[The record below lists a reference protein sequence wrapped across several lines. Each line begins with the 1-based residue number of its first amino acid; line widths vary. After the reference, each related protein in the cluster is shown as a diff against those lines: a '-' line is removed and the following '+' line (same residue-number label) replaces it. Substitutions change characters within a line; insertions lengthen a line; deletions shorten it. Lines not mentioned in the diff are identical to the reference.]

1 MAGVELQGRLVA
13 CRRKNVRSNRDVGE
27 SQMNLQNKTIVIT
40 GGAQGLGLEMA
51 RMCAAEGAK
60 LALIDMNADQLAAAK
75 AELGSKTTVQTYIAN
90 VANEQQVEATFAQ
103 IDSDF
108 NGIDGLINNAGI
120 LRDGLLL
127 KYKDGELQSK
137 MSLAQFQ
144 SVIDVNLTGVF
155 LCGREAAAAMVKRG
169 TKGVIINMS
178 SVARAGNMGQTNY
191 AASKAGVVA
200 MTVTWARE
208 LGRFG
213 IRVGAIAP
221 GVIRTAMTDAMK
233 PEARDRLEKMKP
245 VGRLGEAS
253 EIAHTAKYIFENDF
267 FTGRVVEVDGGISM

>member
-1 MAGVELQGRLVA
+1 
-13 CRRKNVRSNRDVGE
+13 
-27 SQMNLQNKTIVIT
+27 MNLKDKTIVIT

-51 RMCAAEGAK
+51 RMCAAEGAQ
-60 LALIDMNADQLAAAK
+60 LALIDMNNEQLAAA
-75 AELGSKTTVQTYIAN
+75 ATELAVLTKVHTYVAN
-90 VANEQQVEATFAQ
+90 VADEAQVEATFAQ
-103 IDSDF
+103 IDRDF
-108 NGIDGLINNAGI
+108 TGIDGLINNAGI

-127 KYKDGELQSK
+127 KVKDGELVAK
-137 MSLAQFQ
+137 MPLQQFQ

-155 LCGREAAAAMVKRG
+155 LCGREAAALMVKQGR
-169 TKGVIINMS
+169 KGVIINMS

-208 LGRFG
+208 LGRYG

-233 PEARDRLEKMKP
+233 PEARERLEKMKP
-245 VGRLGEAS
+245 VGRLGEAA

-267 FTGRVVEVDGGISM
+267 FTGRVVEIDGGIAF

>member
-1 MAGVELQGRLVA
+1 
-13 CRRKNVRSNRDVGE
+13 
-27 SQMNLQNKTIVIT
+27 MNLKDKTIVIT

-51 RMCAAEGAK
+51 RMCAAAGAN
-60 LALIDMNADQLAAAK
+60 LALIDMNNEQLAAA
-75 AELGSKTTVQTYIAN
+75 ASELSGKTKVQTYVAN
-90 VANEQQVEATFAQ
+90 VADETQVEATFAQ

-108 NGIDGLINNAGI
+108 AGIDGLINNAGI

-127 KYKDGELQSK
+127 KVKDGELVAK
-137 MSLAQFQ
+137 MPLQQFQ

-155 LCGREAAAAMVKRG
+155 LCGREAAAMMVKRG
-169 TKGVIINMS
+169 TQGVIINMS

-208 LGRFG
+208 LGRYG

-233 PEARDRLEKMKP
+233 PEARERLEKMKP
-245 VGRLGEAS
+245 VGRLGEAA

-267 FTGRVVEVDGGISM
+267 FTGRVVEIDGGISF

>member
-1 MAGVELQGRLVA
+1 MQLKDKV
-13 CRRKNVRSNRDVGE
+13 
-27 SQMNLQNKTIVIT
+27 IVVT

-51 RMCAAEGAK
+51 RMLAAEGAQ
-60 LALIDMNADQLAAAK
+60 LALLDMNAGQLAAAK
-75 AELGSKTTVQTYIAN
+75 AELSATTTVHTYVAN
-90 VANEQQVEATFAQ
+90 VADEQSVESTFAA
-103 IDSDF
+103 IAEDF
-108 NGIDGLINNAGI
+108 GGIDGLINNAGI

-127 KYKDGELQSK
+127 KYKDGEITAK
-137 MSLAQFQ
+137 MSLQQFQ

-155 LCGREAAAAMVKRG
+155 LCGREAAALMVKTGR
-169 TKGVIINMS
+169 KGVIINMS

-208 LGRFG
+208 LGRYG

-233 PEARDRLEKMKP
+233 PEARDRLVAMKP
-245 VGRLGEAS
+245 VGRLGEAA
-253 EIAHTAKYIFENDF
+253 EIAHTARYIFENDF

>member
-1 MAGVELQGRLVA
+1 
-13 CRRKNVRSNRDVGE
+13 
-27 SQMNLQNKTIVIT
+27 MNLNNKIIAIT

-51 RMCAAEGAK
+51 RMCAAEGAR
-60 LALIDMNADQLAAAK
+60 LALIDMNTEQLAAAK
-75 AELGSKTTVQTYIAN
+75 AELSANAEVRTYPAN
-90 VANEQQVEATFAQ
+90 VANEAEVEATFAA

-108 NGIDGLINNAGI
+108 DGLDGLINNAGI

-127 KYKDGELQSK
+127 KYKDGELVSK
-137 MSLAQFQ
+137 MPLQQFQ

-155 LCGREAAAAMVKRG
+155 LCGREAAAIMVQRG

-178 SVARAGNMGQTNY
+178 SVARGGNMGQTNY

-208 LGRFG
+208 LGRYG

-233 PEARDRLEKMKP
+233 PEARERLEKMKP

-253 EIAHTAKYIFENDF
+253 EIAHTAKYIFDNDF
-267 FTGRVVEVDGGISM
+267 FTGRVIEIDGGISM

>member
-1 MAGVELQGRLVA
+1 
-13 CRRKNVRSNRDVGE
+13 
-27 SQMNLQNKTIVIT
+27 MNLQGKTIVIT

-51 RMCAAEGAK
+51 KMCAAQGAQ
-60 LALIDMNADQLAAAK
+60 LALIDMNESQLQQAK
-75 AELGSKTTVQTYIAN
+75 TELGNQVTVRSYIAN
-90 VANEQQVEATFAQ
+90 VAVEAEVEATFAA

-108 NGIDGLINNAGI
+108 DGIDGLINNAGI

-127 KYKDGELQSK
+127 KFKDGELQSK
-137 MSLAQFQ
+137 MSLQQFQ

-155 LCGREAAAAMVKRG
+155 LCGREAAASMVKRG
-169 TKGVIINMS
+169 RKGVIINMS
-178 SVARAGNMGQTNY
+178 SVARSGNMGQTNY
-191 AASKAGVVA
+191 AAAKAGVVA

-208 LGRFG
+208 LGRYG

-245 VGRLGEAS
+245 VGRLGEAT

-267 FTGRVVEVDGGISM
+267 FTGRVVEIDGGISM

>member
-1 MAGVELQGRLVA
+1 
-13 CRRKNVRSNRDVGE
+13 
-27 SQMNLQNKTIVIT
+27 MNLQGKTIVIT

-51 RMCAAEGAK
+51 KMCAAQGAQ
-60 LALIDMNADQLAAAK
+60 LALIDMNESQLQQAK
-75 AELGSKTTVQTYIAN
+75 TELGSQATVRTYIAN
-90 VANEQQVEATFAQ
+90 VAVETEVEATFAA

-108 NGIDGLINNAGI
+108 DGIDGLINNAGI

-127 KYKDGELQSK
+127 KFKDGELQSK
-137 MSLAQFQ
+137 MSLQQFQ

-155 LCGREAAAAMVKRG
+155 LCGREAAASMVKRG
-169 TKGVIINMS
+169 RKGVIINMS
-178 SVARAGNMGQTNY
+178 SVARSGNMGQTNY
-191 AASKAGVVA
+191 AAAKAGVVA

-208 LGRFG
+208 LGRYG

-245 VGRLGEAS
+245 VGRLGEAT

-267 FTGRVVEVDGGISM
+267 FTGRVVEIDGGISM

>member
-1 MAGVELQGRLVA
+1 
-13 CRRKNVRSNRDVGE
+13 
-27 SQMNLQNKTIVIT
+27 MNLQGKTIVIT

-51 RMCAAEGAK
+51 KMCAAQGAQ
-60 LALIDMNADQLAAAK
+60 LALIDMNESQLQQAK
-75 AELGSKTTVQTYIAN
+75 TELGSEATVRTYLAN
-90 VANEQQVEATFAQ
+90 VAVEAEVEATFAA

-108 NGIDGLINNAGI
+108 DGIDGLINNAGI

-127 KYKDGELQSK
+127 KFKDGELQSK
-137 MSLAQFQ
+137 MSLQQFQ

-155 LCGREAAAAMVKRG
+155 LCGREAAASMVKRG
-169 TKGVIINMS
+169 RKGVIINMS
-178 SVARAGNMGQTNY
+178 SVARSGNMGQTNY
-191 AASKAGVVA
+191 AAAKAGVVA

-208 LGRFG
+208 LGRYG

-221 GVIRTAMTDAMK
+221 GVIRTPMTDAMK

-245 VGRLGEAS
+245 VGRLGEAT

-267 FTGRVVEVDGGISM
+267 FTGRVVEIDGGISM

>member
-1 MAGVELQGRLVA
+1 MQL
-13 CRRKNVRSNRDVGE
+13 RDKV
-27 SQMNLQNKTIVIT
+27 IVIT

-51 RMCAAEGAK
+51 RMCAGEGAH
-60 LALIDMNADQLAAAK
+60 LALLDMNAELLAQAAT
-75 AELGSKTTVQTYIAN
+75 ELSALGVTARTYVCN
-90 VANEQQVEATFAQ
+90 VANEDAVVSTFAA
-103 IDSDF
+103 IAADF
-108 NGIDGLINNAGI
+108 GGVDGLINNAGI

-127 KYKDGELQSK
+127 KYKDGQLTGK
-137 MSLAQFQ
+137 MPLEQFQ

-155 LCGREAAAAMVKRG
+155 LCGREAAALMVQAGR
-169 TKGVIINMS
+169 KGVIINMS
-178 SVARAGNMGQTNY
+178 SVARGGNMGQTNY
-191 AASKAGVVA
+191 AAAKAGVVA

-208 LGRFG
+208 LGRYG

-245 VGRLGEAS
+245 VGRLGEAQ

-267 FTGRVVEVDGGISM
+267 FTGRVVEIDGGISM

>member
-1 MAGVELQGRLVA
+1 
-13 CRRKNVRSNRDVGE
+13 
-27 SQMNLQNKTIVIT
+27 MNLKDKTIVIT

-60 LALIDMNADQLAAAK
+60 LALLDMNPEQLAAAK
-75 AELGSKTTVQTYIAN
+75 AELSAQTQVAIYVAN
-90 VANEQQVEATFAQ
+90 VADEAQVEATFAQ
-103 IDSDF
+103 IDADF

-127 KYKDGELQSK
+127 KVKDGELVAK
-137 MSLAQFQ
+137 MPLQQFQ

-155 LCGREAAAAMVKRG
+155 LCGREAAALMVKYGR
-169 TKGVIINMS
+169 KGVIINMS

-208 LGRFG
+208 LGRYG

-233 PEARDRLEKMKP
+233 PEARERLEKMKP
-245 VGRLGEAS
+245 VGRLGEAA

-267 FTGRVVEVDGGISM
+267 FTGRVVEIDGGISF